1 MRYAALLLAFVLI
14 GSLSLPLSGCA
25 GVTSFGLHSDMH
37 TVSGTI
43 SSVHVSMVSGDG
55 GFIQVTF
62 VTLQTNGFPNQLAFC
77 GDAAAQFPMNTS
89 VTVNFNPGQN
99 CNQIIVVITG

>member
-1 MRYAALLLAFVLI
+1 MRSLAALLLA
-14 GSLSLPLSGCA
+14 LSLASCG
-25 GVTSFGLHSDMH
+25 GVTSFGFRSGAKS
-37 TVSGTI
+37 VSGTV
-43 SSVHVSMVSGDG
+43 SSVHVSTISGDS

-77 GDAAAQFPMNTS
+77 GDTTNQFPVNTS

-99 CNQIIVVITG
+99 CNQIVIVVTG